1 MANQWFRCKQFL
13 IRQDQCAMK
22 VGTDGVIL
30 GAWTTVEGAALALDI
45 GTGTGLLAL
54 MLAQRSPDIMIDAIE
69 IDPAAMAQAAGNVKD
84 SVFAGRIRVLQADF
98 QSFQPAS
105 GTSYDLVICNPP
117 YFNRAFKAAGAGRNL
132 ARHTDALDLAG
143 IFNRADQLVDEKGR
157 ISIIVPSD
165 QAPGAMEIAGEQ
177 GFYPE
182 RILEVHPVPGA
193 APKRHCLEF
202 TRRSTSPHVCS
213 LVIEEHGRHG
223 YSDAYREL
231 TKDFYLVKD
240 C

>member
-1 MANQWFRCKQFL
+1 MGNQWFRCKQFL

-30 GAWTTVEGAALALDI
+30 GAWTEVVGAGRALDI

-54 MLAQRSPDIMIDAIE
+54 MLAQRSQKLIIDAIE
-69 IDPAAMAQAAGNVKD
+69 IDLAAARQAAENVAG
-84 SVFAGRIRVLQADF
+84 SVFSEKISVQASDFRDFDPEAGVQ
-98 QSFQPAS
+98 
-105 GTSYDLVICNPP
+105 YDLVICNPP
-117 YFNRAFKAAGAGRNL
+117 YFNRAFKAAGTGRTL

-143 IFNRADQLVDEKGR
+143 IFSRADQLVREKGR

-165 QAPGAMEIAGEQ
+165 QAPGALEIAGVQ

-182 RILEVHPVPGA
+182 RILKVHPVPGA

-202 TRRSTSPHVCS
+202 TRSNATPRVNS
-213 LVIEEHGRHG
+213 LVIEAHGRHG

-231 TKDFYLVKD
+231 TKDFYLD
-240 C
+240 M

>member
-1 MANQWFRCKQFL
+1 MANQWFRCKQFM

-30 GAWTTVEGAALALDI
+30 GAWTAVEGASLALDI

-54 MLAQRSPDIMIDAIE
+54 MLAQRSPGLMIDAIE
-69 IDPAAMAQAAGNVKD
+69 IDPAAREQAAGNVKD

-98 QSFQPAS
+98 RSFQPAN

-117 YFNRAFKAAGAGRNL
+117 YFNRAFKASGAGRTL
-132 ARHTDALDLAG
+132 ARHADALDLGG
-143 IFNRADQLVDEKGR
+143 IFSRADQMVSEKGR
-157 ISIIVPSD
+157 ISIIIPSD
-165 QAPGAMEIAGEQ
+165 QVPGALKIAGKQ

-202 TRRSTSPHVCS
+202 TRSSSSPRVCS

-231 TKDFYLVKD
+231 TKDFYLFKD